1 MKKTMTFA
9 VLHFTVA
16 FTVAYAL
23 TGSWIIGG
31 AMALIEPAINT
42 VAFFFHEKAW
52 QRWGSQQNPN
62 PKENHQSSAP
72 TVTLTEVFSHHGLTH

>member
-62 PKENHQSSAP
+62 PNENHQSSAS